1 MQIQGYFA
9 ARRCVLGD
17 GVLHSVVS
25 LAVSRNAAKE
35 NLPRAARLFSYS
47 MPTEQLVA
55 NLRGFQ
61 KLPRSVILSMGT
73 SDLRMKTPV
82 EVFRTQFCDFIR
94 RLQNRGVTDIITVPP
109 MIYRGQIQLRSA
121 YIEAMMEDYQTRD
134 CRYMFLLE
142 LEEELQ
148 QLPLPEV
155 NEEGCIRHRVSDE
168 RKIKNH
174 LFELL
179 DTIMEQ
185 ERRRRN

>member
-1 MQIQGYFA
+1 M
-9 ARRCVLGD
+9 V
-17 GVLHSVVS
+17 
-25 LAVSRNAAKE
+25 NAAKE

-121 YIEAMMEDYQTRD
+121 YIEAMMEEALPDHFRD

-142 LEEELQ
+142 LNGRGGQ
-148 QLPLPEV
+148 KTAKQLPIPYQPSERKGRV
-155 NEEGCIRHRVSDE
+155 YPSIRVSDE
-168 RKIKNH
+168 RKN
-174 LFELL
+174 
-179 DTIMEQ
+179 
-185 ERRRRN
+185 